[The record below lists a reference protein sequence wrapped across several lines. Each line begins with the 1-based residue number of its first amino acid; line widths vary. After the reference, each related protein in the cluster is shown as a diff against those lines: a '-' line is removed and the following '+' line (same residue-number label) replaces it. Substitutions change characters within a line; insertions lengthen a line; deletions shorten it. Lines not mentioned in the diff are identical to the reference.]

1 MLSSSVFDLSHA
13 FSPARVSRT
22 RMLLLSE
29 KKSSL
34 HVVCSSGAEAFFLS
48 DVFLAQRVLVSGQTS
63 EPLCY

>member
-29 KKSSL
+29 KKKSSL

-48 DVFLAQRVLVSGQTS
+48 DVFLAK
-63 EPLCY
+63 